1 MPRVLF
7 VLGITAFGGAENQC
21 RYLLDALRGQ
31 GLDLELVCF
40 RRGAAHERFEAL
52 GIPVHIVRA
61 RMPVTIDWY
70 RRARGLRRVAGG
82 RGPDILHTWLYEAH
96 PVGLVASRCWPTTRV
111 LLSHRSSGVL
121 PRDRKFIAALR
132 LLQRR
137 IDQVVANSDAGAVTI
152 ISRVGIDANRVSVV
166 PNGMPRERVAVQR
179 GREAI
184 RDQLGIAAG
193 TPVVCSVGRIDR
205 EDAKDYQTL
214 FAAMRHV
221 WSALPEAELIVVG
234 PTARQLER
242 RLGVPLPSRVHPV
255 GWQPKPSEW
264 MNAANIVVIHSPAEG
279 HSNVADE
286 ALMLGLPVATTDTG
300 GHAVLVRRAGGR
312 VVPVKRGDLLGE
324 AILDLIRQ
332 PPNRNEVI
340 EVAKSALSME
350 NVASAYLYLY
360 ERLLVR
366 SPTDT
371 G

>member
-1 MPRVLF
+1 MPRVVF
-7 VLGITAFGGAENQC
+7 VLGVTAFGGAENQC
-21 RYLLDALRGQ
+21 RYLLDALIGH

-40 RRGAAHERFEAL
+40 TPGAAHERFEAL
-52 GIPVHIVRA
+52 GIPLHIVRR

-70 RRARGLRRVAGG
+70 RRARALRRVVNG

-96 PVGLVASRCWPTTRV
+96 QVGLAASRCWPTTRV

-132 LLQRR
+132 LQRRR
-137 IDQVVANSDAGAVTI
+137 IDHVVANSDAGAETI
-152 ISRVGIDANRVSVV
+152 IRSVGIESGQVSVI
-166 PNGMPRERVAVQR
+166 PNGLPPDRVAVQR

-184 RDQLGIAAG
+184 RNVLGLPAR
-193 TPVVCSVGRIDR
+193 TPVICSVGRIDR
-205 EDAKDYQTL
+205 ENAKDYPAL
-214 FAAMRHV
+214 FTAMQRV

-234 PTARQLER
+234 PTARGLEQR
-242 RLGVPLPSRVHPV
+242 TGAPLPSRVHAV

-264 MNAANIVVIHSPAEG
+264 MNAADVVAIHSPAEG

-286 ALMLGLPVATTDTG
+286 ALMLGLPVATTNTG

-324 AILDLIRQ
+324 AILNLIRH
-332 PPNRNEVI
+332 PPERVDVI
-340 EVAKSALSME
+340 EVAESALSME

-360 ERLLVR
+360 DRLLVR
-366 SPTDT
+366 SPTVA